1 MPGDLLDLILV
12 VLAAAFAV
20 AGYRQ
25 GFIVG
30 VLSCIGFLAGAAV
43 GATFSPSVAKF
54 LVHGSSQQALVAIIL
69 VFIAAMIGQLLAS
82 LLGVMVRSRVTWRPV
97 AMVDAL
103 GGAAV
108 SVLSVLVIAWF
119 IGSAVVN
126 APFPAVARQVRSSEV
141 LHGVS
146 DFMPPAAHTMFSD
159 FRHLLDESP
168 YTEVFGA
175 LGINGSANVP
185 PPDNAVLSWPVVRRD
200 RNSIVKIWGEAKY
213 TCNRSLEG
221 SGFVIS
227 PEHVLTNAHVV
238 AGMTVGP
245 YVSYGGGNGTPATV
259 VLFDWNNDV
268 AILYVPG
275 LTRAAAALRRVGRT
289 GQRRRRRRLPG
300 ERAVPRGPGPG
311 RLAVGRQRPEHLQ
324 ERHGHQGH
332 LRGAGDRGA
341 RELRRPT
348 AGEERQGLRGHLRR
362 IDDRT
367 GYRFRADVQRG
378 PAGRPQGRRRHG
390 SGLHPRLPTARLSRA
405 ADRRSGTDQAHG
417 KPVRPGRVHAVPL
430 DACGRRTRHLA
441 DGGGVDVMRCRAGHT
456 RPPGP
461 RPCGAAPRRRGRFP
475 AAHG

>member
-1 MPGDLLDLILV
+1 MPGDLLDLVLI

-30 VLSCIGFLAGAAV
+30 VLSCIGFLAGAAI

-119 IGSAVVN
+119 VGSAVVN

-141 LHGVS
+141 LRGVN
-146 DFMPPAAHTMFSD
+146 DFMPPTALTMFSD

-168 YTEVFGA
+168 YTDVFGA

-185 PPDNAVLSWPVVRRD
+185 PPDKAVLAWPVVQRD

-213 TCNRSLEG
+213 TCDRSLEG

-245 YVSYGGGNGTPATV
+245 YVSYGGGNGTPAKV

-275 LTRAAAALRRVGRT
+275 LRAPPLHFAGPAERGSVAAVAGYPEN
-289 GQRRRRRRLPG
+289 GPF
-300 ERAVPRGPGPG
+300 RAVPARVGSQWAASGPN
-311 RLAVGRQRPEHLQ
+311 
-324 ERHGHQGH
+324 
-332 LRGAGDRGA
+332 
-341 RELRRPT
+341 
-348 AGEERQGLRGHLRR
+348 
-362 IDDRT
+362 I
-367 GYRFRADVQRG
+367 Y
-378 PAGRPQGRRRHG
+378 
-390 SGLHPRLPTARLSRA
+390 
-405 ADRRSGTDQAHG
+405 RSGTVTRDIYAVRATVEPGNSGGPLLAKNG
-417 KPVRPGRVHAVPL
+417 KVYGVVFAASTTARDTGFALASSVVRPDVRKGG
-430 DACGRRTRHLA
+430 DATIQVSTR
-441 DGGGVDVMRCRAGHT
+441 GC
-456 RPPGP
+456 P
-461 RPCGAAPRRRGRFP
+461 RPG
-475 AAHG
+475 

>member
-43 GATFSPSVAKF
+43 GATFSPSVARF

-126 APFPAVARQVRSSEV
+126 APFPAVARQVQSSEV

-168 YTEVFGA
+168 YTQVFGA

-245 YVSYGGGNGTPATV
+245 YVSYGGGNGMPATV

-275 LTRAAAALRRVGRT
+275 LTAPPLHFAGSAARGSDAVVAGYPEN
-289 GQRRRRRRLPG
+289 GPF
-300 ERAVPRGPGPG
+300 RAVPARVGSQWAANGPN
-311 RLAVGRQRPEHLQ
+311 
-324 ERHGHQGH
+324 
-332 LRGAGDRGA
+332 
-341 RELRRPT
+341 
-348 AGEERQGLRGHLRR
+348 
-362 IDDRT
+362 I
-367 GYRFRADVQRG
+367 YK
-378 PAGRPQGRRRHG
+378 
-390 SGLHPRLPTARLSRA
+390 
-405 ADRRSGTDQAHG
+405 SGTVTRDIYAVRATVEPGNSGGPLLAKNG
-417 KPVRPGRVHAVPL
+417 KVDGVIFAASTIARDTGFALTSSVVRPDVRKGR
-430 DACGRRTRHLA
+430 DATVQVSTR
-441 DGGGVDVMRCRAGHT
+441 GC
-456 RPPGP
+456 P
-461 RPCGAAPRRRGRFP
+461 RPG
-475 AAHG
+475 